1 MKYVDLHV
9 HSNASDGT
17 MSPSQV
23 VAYAASKN
31 LSAMALTDH
40 DTVEGVQEALTAAA
54 SLPVEVIPGME
65 LSALYHEKE
74 IHILGLFADYKN
86 PQLLKQLENLRAVRS
101 RRNSVI
107 LERMAADGI
116 CITVEELQASNPDT
130 VITRAHFA
138 RVLVER
144 GIVSNMAQAFKKY
157 LQTGGKYCPKKETF
171 SPELALKL
179 LKECR
184 AFPALA
190 HPLQY
195 KFGTEELNG
204 LVAHLKELGLA
215 GLEVYHSSN
224 NQYESMKL
232 KEMALKYQLLPTG
245 GSDFHGKNKPD
256 IDLGTGRGG
265 LHVSSLLLEDIR
277 NKHSKMYS

>member
-86 PQLLKQLENLRAVRS
+86 PQRLNQLENLRAVRS
-101 RRNSVI
+101 RRNSII
-107 LERMAADGI
+107 LE
-116 CITVEELQASNPDT
+116 
-130 VITRAHFA
+130 
-138 RVLVER
+138 
-144 GIVSNMAQAFKKY
+144 
-157 LQTGGKYCPKKETF
+157 
-171 SPELALKL
+171 
-179 LKECR
+179 ECR

>member
-107 LERMAADGI
+107 LERLAAERQLAAFKHDGFWQ
-116 CITVEELQASNPDT
+116 CMDT
-130 VITRAHFA
+130 VRDKQNLEKLWAEKNA
-138 RVLVER
+138 PWRVWE
-144 GIVSNMAQAFKKY
+144 N
-157 LQTGGKYCPKKETF
+157 
-171 SPELALKL
+171 
-179 LKECR
+179 
-184 AFPALA
+184 
-190 HPLQY
+190 
-195 KFGTEELNG
+195 
-204 LVAHLKELGLA
+204 
-215 GLEVYHSSN
+215 
-224 NQYESMKL
+224 
-232 KEMALKYQLLPTG
+232 
-245 GSDFHGKNKPD
+245 
-256 IDLGTGRGG
+256 
-265 LHVSSLLLEDIR
+265 
-277 NKHSKMYS
+277 